1 MENTKQEKE
10 KVIVDGEEAIVV
22 PQEQSLPKEITIPE
36 QAYKL
41 EDFINVLLLLRT
53 TIKTISSAPTYVPR
67 HFLEQVVIYSSGG
80 VYRLYF
86 YIVGVGWKYTVLS

>member
-1 MENTKQEKE
+1 MEKNKEE

-41 EDFINVLLLLRT
+41 EDFINVLLLLRNT
-53 TIKTISSAPTYVPR
+53 LKTVSSAPTYVPR
-67 HFLEQVVIYSSGG
+67 HFLEQVVLYSSGG
-80 VYRLYF
+80 VYRLY
-86 YIVGVGWKYTVLS
+86 IHLGTDGWRYVALT